1 LILIDDDFLTKLPVG
16 KFLESIEDFNDAC
29 EHIVLLLEESEF
41 LYQRN
46 SFSTSVFMS
55 ITAIEETAKVNFG
68 LFTSGGDH
76 KRKGNIF
83 YDHHMKHKMGSLQTV
98 AMGTRLQA
106 AIGQEALNEIMAMA
120 HNKDLLKLRENSLYF
135 DKTESGSIQFP
146 RKIVDQKLAR
156 NILLYAIEVFDDS
169 AVGHTQFSIEI
180 SKRTDLLF
188 SRIAAI

>member
-55 ITAIEETAKVNFG
+55 ITVIEETAKVNFG

-83 YDHHMKHKMGSLQTV
+83 YD
-98 AMGTRLQA
+98 
-106 AIGQEALNEIMAMA
+106 
-120 HNKDLLKLRENSLYF
+120 
-135 DKTESGSIQFP
+135 
-146 RKIVDQKLAR
+146 
-156 NILLYAIEVFDDS
+156 
-169 AVGHTQFSIEI
+169 FSNW
-180 SKRTDLLF
+180 
-188 SRIAAI
+188 